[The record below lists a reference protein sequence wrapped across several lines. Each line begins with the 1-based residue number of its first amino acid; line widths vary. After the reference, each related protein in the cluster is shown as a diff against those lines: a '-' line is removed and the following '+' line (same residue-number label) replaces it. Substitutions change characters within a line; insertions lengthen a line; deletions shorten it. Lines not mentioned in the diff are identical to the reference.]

1 LNYGNGVAA
10 TLTYSP
16 DRLQLATLKYAKG
29 ATTLFNM
36 AYSYGTAGSNNGQIT
51 KITDNVDNG
60 RTANYTYD
68 NLARLSTAATTGS
81 AGYPAWGLGWT
92 YDRYGNRT
100 IQSISSGCTLITCPT
115 SSVSVDSSSNRIST
129 GGYAYDHNGNLT
141 GDGSNTIA
149 YDAENRAITV
159 SGGL

>member
-1 LNYGNGVAA
+1 YSYDILGRMTLLQKVISGTTYSTSYQYNLGNELSQITYPSGRVVQQAVDAIGRLCAVAQTASSCTPSSSYAVIPTGIGVGYNAANELLSLNYGNGVAA

-60 RTANYTYD
+60 RTVNYTYD
-68 NLARLSTAATTGS
+68 NLARL
-81 AGYPAWGLGWT
+81 
-92 YDRYGNRT
+92 
-100 IQSISSGCTLITCPT
+100 
-115 SSVSVDSSSNRIST
+115 
-129 GGYAYDHNGNLT
+129 
-141 GDGSNTIA
+141 
-149 YDAENRAITV
+149 
-159 SGGL
+159 